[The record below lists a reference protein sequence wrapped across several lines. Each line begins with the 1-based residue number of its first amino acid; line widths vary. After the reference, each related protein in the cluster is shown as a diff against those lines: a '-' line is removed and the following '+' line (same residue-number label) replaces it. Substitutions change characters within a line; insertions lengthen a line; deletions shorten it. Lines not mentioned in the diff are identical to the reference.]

1 MHNVHTMR
9 AHHSE
14 SIAHMRVIAR
24 YAGTC
29 RLSRRWIRI
38 KINWKRRDAD
48 ASTRIYSY
56 KRIYIYTYIGIN
68 VCMYVR
74 MQLIDIFSRNQN
86 ACDARSLLRAVVA
99 APAEGGE

>member
-9 AHHSE
+9 AHRSE

-38 KINWKRRDAD
+38 GKRRDAD
-48 ASTRIYSY
+48 ASTQIYSY
-56 KRIYIYTYIGIN
+56 KRIYIYTYMCIN

-74 MQLIDIFSRNQN
+74 TQLIDIFSRNQN